1 MGRRLVKAIHIQEA
15 RSPDLDLPSE
25 KFANRY
31 ALAHFSNDDLSS
43 HYAAEPPDSPGG
55 DADASLSKYDLD
67 FPVIPLHFLHFA
79 HSD

>member
-1 MGRRLVKAIHIQEA
+1 MGRRLVKGYPNPGGPFS
-15 RSPDLDLPSE
+15 RSGPPSE

-31 ALAHFSNDDLSS
+31 ALAHFSSDDLSS

-67 FPVIPLHFLHFA
+67 FPVIPQHFLHFA
-79 HSD
+79 PSD